1 MKVIAKPVI
10 RTYEVLLTEEDLRSS
25 VGLAIASDTIH
36 VSHVDRAPNDDEC
49 MVRICITGVS
59 DDRQL

>member
-10 RTYEVLLTEEDLRSS
+10 RTYEVLLTEKDLMDA
-25 VGLAIASDTIH
+25 VGDGFGSDTIH

-49 MVRICITGVS
+49 MVRICIMAVPHG
-59 DDRQL
+59 